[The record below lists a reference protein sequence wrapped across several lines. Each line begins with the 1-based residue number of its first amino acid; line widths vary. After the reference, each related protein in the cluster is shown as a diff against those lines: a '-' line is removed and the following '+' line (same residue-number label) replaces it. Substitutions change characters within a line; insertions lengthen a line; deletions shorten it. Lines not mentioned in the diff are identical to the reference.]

1 MQYVDRKEEYMSTI
15 ILGCDRNG
23 MSDREY
29 QSTVAKIL
37 EKAGHTVQK
46 LEIDPN
52 AFASYSYSNKAK
64 GKIGIYLIAAGTYS
78 IADATYGNTHFKYNY
93 FGIRPECSPNWT
105 ESDFDTKPIG
115 ADSDCPASLC
125 AKIKGKSFKKI
136 NEIVK
141 ERSMVVTGKN
151 ATELGNNLVKAMN
164 GEVDSNK
171 SSSSS
176 GTSIKEALKKAV
188 SGWDGDVEVRLQE
201 DTIYV
206 NKIPN
211 PTTTKLSLN
220 EFENV
225 QYDSITVTDMN
236 PSTVNK
242 LILTYKDYQLTIKD
256 DDLIKRFGENSQKIT
271 ADKTIKSLDDA
282 KAFLNREWNKIRRDA
297 GRSVELK
304 VDGGPEWRVGR
315 WVRAYLPSYFIDEY
329 MYISKCSHDEDG
341 SNNWTASLTLVD
353 YPPSFGTFPEEETED
368 TESTEDTNLEEI
380 SDAE

>member
-1 MQYVDRKEEYMSTI
+1 
-15 ILGCDRNG
+15 
-23 MSDREY
+23 
-29 QSTVAKIL
+29 
-37 EKAGHTVQK
+37 
-46 LEIDPN
+46 
-52 AFASYSYSNKAK
+52 
-64 GKIGIYLIAAGTYS
+64 
-78 IADATYGNTHFKYNY
+78 
-93 FGIRPECSPNWT
+93 
-105 ESDFDTKPIG
+105 
-115 ADSDCPASLC
+115 
-125 AKIKGKSFKKI
+125 
-136 NEIVK
+136 
-141 ERSMVVTGKN
+141 MVVTGKN